1 MFQMTTYSNLELVDT
16 NNNNLRQLLANQG
29 VKMATEKN
37 VDKNEAFIESIGYTK
52 SNNTNI
58 ESLLKK
64 EISDYARLERLN
76 KIIYFS
82 LLIFSLMFIV
92 LYSYNI

>member
-1 MFQMTTYSNLELVDT
+1 MFQLTTYSNLELADK
-16 NNNNLRQLLANQG
+16 NNKLKHLLANQG
-29 VKMATEKN
+29 IKMATEKR
-37 VDKNEAFIESIGYTK
+37 VDKNQAIIESIGYTK
-52 SNNTNI
+52 SNNKDI
-58 ESLLKK
+58 ESLLKT
-64 EISDYARLERLN
+64 EINDYARLERLN